1 MKRLIQWLRGRWAVR
16 LASIAFA
23 QKYPDRRPVTGT
35 LYGADQSGTSC
46 SYNLRMAIAAVGPQ
60 LVAR

>member
-1 MKRLIQWLRGRWAVR
+1 MKRLIQWLRGRRAVR
-16 LASIAFA
+16 LASIAFR

-35 LYGADQSGTSC
+35 LYGADQSWAPRADT
-46 SYNLRMAIAAVGPQ
+46 LRMAIAAVGPQ